1 MIHNLIV
8 QNQGM
13 SEFVFPSSSAR
24 FLFFDYCYFYWD
36 TRQESLES
44 LSLERFQR
52 DPAGYPIKNSNN
64 RKIESGRRTM
74 GSDTKVR
81 RRHSFCTAVWAK
93 HVHSSNAAMLDF
105 PPGPTSFAKT
115 LGSRLSSSKVR
126 CMYLLLPWS
135 IYIFREYLL
144 LPWGIC
150 FCRKVFASA
159 VSICFCPEVF
169 AFAVR
174 YLLLPWVFAF
184 AVKYLVLPWN
194 ILFLL

>member
-13 SEFVFPSSSAR
+13 SEFVFPSSSAH

-52 DPAGYPIKNSNN
+52 DPAGYPIKNSDN
-64 RKIESGRRTM
+64 RKIESARRTM

-105 PPGPTSFAKT
+105 PPGPTSFART

-126 CMYLLLPWS
+126 CMYLLLPW
-135 IYIFREYLL
+135 
-144 LPWGIC
+144 
-150 FCRKVFASA
+150 VFAFA
-159 VSICFCPEVF
+159 LKYLHFPRVF

-174 YLLLPWVFAF
+174 YLLLP
-184 AVKYLVLPWN
+184 
-194 ILFLL
+194 

>member
-13 SEFVFPSSSAR
+13 SEFVFPSSSAH

-36 TRQESLES
+36 TRQESLEF

-64 RKIESGRRTM
+64 RKIESARRTM

-93 HVHSSNAAMLDF
+93 HACSLIECRHAGFAPRPNILCENLGFQAFLLQGQVHVFAFAV
-105 PPGPTSFAKT
+105 SF
-115 LGSRLSSSKVR
+115 
-126 CMYLLLPWS
+126 
-135 IYIFREYLL
+135 
-144 LPWGIC
+144 C
-150 FCRKVFASA
+150 FCR
-159 VSICFCPEVF
+159 EVF

>member
-36 TRQESLES
+36 TRQESLEC

-52 DPAGYPIKNSNN
+52 DPTGYPIKNSNN
-64 RKIESGRRTM
+64 RKIESARRTM

-105 PPGPTSFAKT
+105 PPGPTSFART

-135 IYIFREYLL
+135 IYIFREFLL

-159 VSICFCPEVF
+159 VSICFCREVF

-174 YLLLPWVFAF
+174 YLLLPWVFGF

>member
-44 LSLERFQR
+44 LSLELFQR

-64 RKIESGRRTM
+64 RKIESARRTM

-105 PPGPTSFAKT
+105 PPGPTSFART

-135 IYIFREYLL
+135 IYIFREFLL

-159 VSICFCPEVF
+159 VSICFCREVF
-169 AFAVR
+169 ALAVR
-174 YLLLPWVFAF
+174 YLLLPWVFGF